1 MRRTLAALLVCCTTS
16 AAAAAQALPADA
28 PVARVGDRMVTIGE
42 LREVVIDQR
51 RTGEMPKVIE
61 ALTPEGQRRILQ
73 QLIDT
78 RLLALGARDARLDK
92 DAGVQRAIERAID
105 QVLAEYLARREAAS
119 LDDAALR
126 QYYASR
132 ETLFRTGQRVHVRHI
147 VVASEAEA
155 QQARDL
161 LGAGGDF
168 AALAGARNVDASRRA
183 SGDLGWVKRGVMVK
197 AFEDAAFALTAGET
211 SGIVKTSFGFHILH
225 AEEID
230 PGTLPVFDTVRE
242 QVRQSALAERMAA
255 LKRSLTGKH
264 PVTVDDAALKE
275 AGR

>member
-1 MRRTLAALLVCCTTS
+1 MRRIFTAVIVCCATS
-16 AAAAAQALPADA
+16 AMAAAQALPADA
-28 PVARVGDRMVTIGE
+28 AVARIGDRMVSAAE
-42 LREVVIDQR
+42 FRDVVIEQR

-78 RLLALGARDARLDK
+78 RLLALGARDTRLDR
-92 DAGVQRAIERAID
+92 DAEVQRAIERAVD
-105 QVLAEYLARREAAS
+105 QVLADYLARREAAS

-126 QYYASR
+126 QYFAGH
-132 ETLFRTGQRVHVRHI
+132 ETLFRTGQRVHIRHI

-155 QQARDL
+155 QQALDL

-168 AALAGARNVDASRRA
+168 AALAGARNVDVSRRA
-183 SGDLGWVKRGVMVK
+183 NGDLGWVKRGVMVK
-197 AFEDAAFALTAGET
+197 AFEDAAFALNAGET
-211 SGIVKTSFGFHILH
+211 SGIVKTSFGFHLLR

-230 PGTLPVFDTVRE
+230 PGTLPAFDAVRD
-242 QVRQSALAERMAA
+242 QVRQRALADRMAA
-255 LKRSLTGKH
+255 LKRSLAEQH
-264 PVTVDDAALKE
+264 LVTVDDAALKE

>member
-1 MRRTLAALLVCCTTS
+1 MRYTLALLIVCWSTP
-16 AAAAAQALPADA
+16 AGAAAQAADA
-28 PVARVGDRMVTIGE
+28 AVARVGDRTVTAAE
-42 LREVVIDQR
+42 FREVVIDQR

-73 QLIDT
+73 QLIDV
-78 RLLALGARDARLDK
+78 RLLALGARDARLDR

-105 QVLAEYLARREAAS
+105 QVLADSLARREAAS

-126 QYYASR
+126 QYYASH
-132 ETLFRTGQRVHVRHI
+132 ETLFRTGQRVRIRHI
-147 VVASEAEA
+147 VVATEAEA
-155 QQARDL
+155 RQALEL

-168 AALAGARNVDASRRA
+168 AALARARNVDVSRRA
-183 SGDLGWVKRGVMVK
+183 DGDLGWVKRGVMVK
-197 AFEDAAFALTAGET
+197 AFEDAAFALKTGET
-211 SGIVKTSFGFHILH
+211 SGIVRTSFGFHVLQ

-230 PGTLPVFDTVRE
+230 PGTLPAFDAVRD
-242 QVRQSALAERMAA
+242 QVRQHALTERMAA

>member
-1 MRRTLAALLVCCTTS
+1 MRRTFAAVIVCCATS
-16 AAAAAQALPADA
+16 AMAAAQALPADA
-28 PVARVGDRMVTIGE
+28 AVARIGDRMVTAAE
-42 LREVVIDQR
+42 FRDVVIDQR

-78 RLLALGARDARLDK
+78 RLLALGARDARLDR
-92 DAGVQRAIERAID
+92 DAEVQRAIERAVD
-105 QVLAEYLARREAAS
+105 QVLADYLARREAAA

-126 QYYASR
+126 EYYAR
-132 ETLFRTGQRVHVRHI
+132 HETLFRTGQRVHVRHI

-155 QQARDL
+155 QQTLDL

-168 AALAGARNVDASRRA
+168 AALAGARNVDVSRRA
-183 SGDLGWVKRGVMVK
+183 DGDLGWVKRGVMVR
-197 AFEDAAFALTAGET
+197 AFEDAAFALEVGRR
-211 SGIVKTSFGFHILH
+211 SGIVKTSFGFHVLR

-230 PGTLPVFDTVRE
+230 LGTLPAFDAVRD

-255 LKRSLTGKH
+255 LKRSLTEKH
-264 PVTVDDAALKE
+264 PVTVDDAALKG